1 MEQKYP
7 KNWLILTQYFPPE
20 IGAPQIRLSSM
31 IEELK
36 KHNINASVLTAMPNY
51 PKMEIFVGYNGLSYK
66 KEIIDGIKV
75 HRSKIYVSKSK
86 GVLKRLFNL
95 DRKKPP
101 RIAKRNVLAVRI
113 ISISPDAPCP
123 GI

>member
-51 PKMEIFVGYNGLSYK
+51 PKG
-66 KEIIDGIKV
+66 KV
-75 HRSKIYVSKSK
+75 FENSAT
-86 GVLKRLFNL
+86 FNSMYG
-95 DRKKPP
+95 RGC
-101 RIAKRNVLAVRI
+101 RMQ
-113 ISISPDAPCP
+113 
-123 GI
+123 